1 MTYKTKFKMEDGLNN
16 PFNGEYIDSLTR
28 IPNVGEHICFD
39 GINQYEVIDIITKL
53 SGWECF
59 YIIVLKY
66 AEPKTLIL
74 ESD

>member
-53 SGWECF
+53 EGYKCF

-66 AEPKTLIL
+66 GQSKVFV
-74 ESD
+74 SDFH